1 MDSAF
6 DDLDKVQQ
14 SHGKEVENIVN
25 NAYEELKDATKS
37 GMSVETASKT
47 WEILEK
53 TIKQLGELASDS
65 ASEILDNHP
74 QLKEKVG
81 GNLDQLKSMA
91 DNYGPEAKKQ
101 LDDTYQEITDMI
113 KGGVSVDSINKVRQ
127 LIQDKTEQMKKFGDE
142 AWKKGMEQAKPY
154 LDKNPQVK
162 EIVEEN
168 ADSLKKG
175 NFAELFEKVKDAVS
189 SGNTEQLQQYAKQ
202 ASEKYSKMMP
212 SGDGIF
218 STLQRLQNVAN
229 DHGKEAEEI
238 VKGAYE
244 DIRKILETRIREAE
258 KLAGKAGKNAKQ

>member
-14 SHGKEVENIVN
+14 NHGKEVENIVN
-25 NAYEELKDATKS
+25 NAYKELKNATKS

-101 LDDTYQEITDMI
+101 LDDTYKEITDMI

-142 AWKKGMEQAKPY
+142 AWKKGMDQAKPY

-168 ADSLKKG
+168 ADSLKNG

-218 STLQRLQNVAN
+218 STLQRLQNVAK

-244 DIRKILETRIREAE
+244 DIRKILEKRIREAE
-258 KLAGKAGKNAKQ
+258 KLAGKAGKDTKQ